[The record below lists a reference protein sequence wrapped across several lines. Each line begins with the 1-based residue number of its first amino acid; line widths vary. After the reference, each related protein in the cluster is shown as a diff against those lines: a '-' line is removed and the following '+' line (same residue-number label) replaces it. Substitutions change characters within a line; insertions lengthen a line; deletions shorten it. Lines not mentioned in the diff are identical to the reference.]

1 MGLDRE
7 PSLDGHSV
15 VGRYALY
22 DKIAS
27 GGMATVH
34 FGRLL
39 GPIGFSRTVAIKR
52 MLPQFVSDPGFVSMF
67 VDEARLASRIRHPNV
82 IPTLDVVSQ
91 ENELFLVLDY
101 VHGETLSQLIKTL
114 HAEQKRIP
122 PAYAAAI
129 VCGML
134 HGLHAAH
141 NVKNA
146 RGELLG
152 LVHRDVSPQNVLV
165 GTDGMARLLDFGVA
179 KAAGRLQVTIN
190 GQVKGKLAYMAPEQV
205 RGTVT
210 PQSDVYAAAAVLWEA
225 LTCERLFQNTTWTN
239 VAQVILQREVE
250 PPSSVVSDLPLGLDA
265 VVMRGLEKDPK
276 KRFSS
281 AREMALAI
289 EDCVQLAAIYEVGE
303 WVERT
308 AKTMLAERAQKLAEI
323 EGRASESRLAAVS
336 MPLVESATRS
346 TLVEPATSDLATR
359 PDAAAPI
366 ITHASQVT
374 MKEEVTDNTPGTPLT
389 QISSN
394 DIIPSGSSKALVRWI
409 GLSAAVACA
418 AMIVVLALWQRPQ
431 LTPMG
436 NEGIAEIAAAIQPV
450 PAPTVPLP
458 ILSIEPAAEGQGAT
472 AAPVVEALASSAS
485 SSSKKAKKAGSGQSN
500 KKADCTPPYTVDENH
515 IRRIKPQCL

>member
-7 PSLDGHSV
+7 PSPDGHAV

-22 DKIAS
+22 DKIAV

-91 ENELFLVLDY
+91 EDELFLVLDY

-114 HAEQKRIP
+114 RAEQKRIP

-205 RGTVT
+205 RGSVT
-210 PQSDVYAAAAVLWEA
+210 PQTDVYAAAAVLWEA

-250 PPSSVVSDLPLGLDA
+250 PPSSVVAGLPRDLDA

-276 KRFSS
+276 KRFAS

-289 EDCVQLAAIYEVGE
+289 EDCVQLAATYEVGE

-308 AKTMLAERAQKLAEI
+308 AKMMLAERAQKLAEI
-323 EGRASESRLAAVS
+323 ESRASESRLAVVS
-336 MPLVESATRS
+336 MPLVERAPFATS
-346 TLVEPATSDLATR
+346 VEPATSDVDTR
-359 PDAAAPI
+359 PDNSIPI
-366 ITHASQVT
+366 ITHSSQVT
-374 MKEEVTDNTPGTPLT
+374 MTEEATDNSPGTPLT

-394 DIIPSGSSKALVRWI
+394 DIISVGSGRALVRWI

-418 AMIVVLALWQRPQ
+418 VVTVILLRQRPQ
-431 LTPMG
+431 LAPVVNETADFAALAARAPATTP
-436 NEGIAEIAAAIQPV
+436 
-450 PAPTVPLP
+450 VPLP
-458 ILSIEPAAEGQGAT
+458 VLSVEPAVEIPST
-472 AAPVVEALASSAS
+472 TTSPVVEALASSATTS
-485 SSSKKAKKAGSGQSN
+485 SRKGAKKGAASAN
-500 KKADCTPPYTVDENH
+500 KKVDCTPPYVVDENH

>member
-7 PSLDGHSV
+7 PSPDGHAV

-22 DKIAS
+22 DKIAA

-82 IPTLDVVSQ
+82 IATLDVVSQ

-205 RGTVT
+205 RGAVT
-210 PQSDVYAAAAVLWEA
+210 PQSDVYAASAVLWEA

-250 PPSSVVSDLPLGLDA
+250 PPSSIVSDLPSGLDA

-276 KRFSS
+276 KRFAS

-289 EDCVQLAAIYEVGE
+289 EDCVQLAHIYEVGE

-336 MPLVESATRS
+336 MPLVETATRV
-346 TLVEPATSDLATR
+346 TAVEPATSDLDTR
-359 PDAAAPI
+359 PDAEIP
-366 ITHASQVT
+366 ITHSSQVMT
-374 MKEEVTDNTPGTPLT
+374 KEEATDNNPGTPLT

-394 DIIPSGSSKALVRWI
+394 DVIPSGSSKALVRWI
-409 GLSAAVACA
+409 TLSAAVACA
-418 AMIVVLALWQRPQ
+418 VLVSVVFVLQRPQ
-431 LTPMG
+431 LAPVG
-436 NEGIAEIAAAIQPV
+436 NHGIEPIAAAQ
-450 PAPTVPLP
+450 PAPHETIPPP
-458 ILSIEPAAEGQGAT
+458 ILSVEPAADVPSSAT
-472 AAPVVEALASSAS
+472 APVVEALAVSAPTG
-485 SSSKKAKKAGSGQSN
+485 SKKGAKRGAAPSN
-500 KKADCTPPYTVDENH
+500 KKADCTPPYVVDENH
-515 IRRIKPQCL
+515 IRRLKPQCL